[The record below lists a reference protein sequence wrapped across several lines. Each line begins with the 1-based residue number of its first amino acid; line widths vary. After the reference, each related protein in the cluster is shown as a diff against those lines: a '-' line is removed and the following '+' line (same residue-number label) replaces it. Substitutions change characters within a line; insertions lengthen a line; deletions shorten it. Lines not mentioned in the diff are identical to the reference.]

1 MFDKAKFEAGL
12 KKDFNVIAK
21 KVVDKTLDLTIDELM
36 FRSAVGQP
44 DEWES
49 KKPKNYIAG
58 EYKANWLHSI
68 GTPVF
73 NEMKDARDDSFQQK
87 DCETGR
93 RLKADVRESKLLYT
107 THHFT
112 NSSNHA
118 IDVEHGKAIHNPQS
132 ITNIPYAVAGLT
144 ADTVP
149 ELLRQAKQEVLK

>member
-12 KKDFNVIAK
+12 RKDFDVIAK
-21 KVVDKTLDLTIDELM
+21 KVVDRTLELTIDELM
-36 FRSAVGQP
+36 FRSAVGRP

-49 KKPKNYIAG
+49 EKPDDYIAG

-68 GTPVF
+68 GSPVYIPL
-73 NEMKDARDDSFQQK
+73 EDARDDSFQQK
-87 DCETGR
+87 DCVTGR
-93 RLKADVRESKLLYT
+93 FLKSQVHANKKLYT
-107 THHFT
+107 THYFT
-112 NSSNHA
+112 NNSKHA
-118 IDVEHGKAIHNPQS
+118 LDVEHGNAIHNPQS